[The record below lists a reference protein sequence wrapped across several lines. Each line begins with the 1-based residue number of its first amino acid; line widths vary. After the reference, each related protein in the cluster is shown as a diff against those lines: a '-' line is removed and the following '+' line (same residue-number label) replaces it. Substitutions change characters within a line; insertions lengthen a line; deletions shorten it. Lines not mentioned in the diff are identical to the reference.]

1 MKKGTFF
8 LPWQEDASYQVHQ
21 KQLYFPSREAQREDV
36 LCFQDSPVPSFSL
49 PNSKGTV
56 VSFLEALKAGKREEA
71 ANYLSFA
78 LKPYTDLTELD
89 HFLENM
95 SSYRLY
101 GADQKE
107 KSCKLVLLAHQ
118 KGSREPAVLSFHLV
132 AEPTSRGKWKICQIV
147 KE

>member
-1 MKKGTFF
+1 MEKGKFF
-8 LPWQEDASYQVHQ
+8 LPWQEDASHQ
-21 KQLYFPSREAQREDV
+21 LHHKQLYFPLIEAQQEEV

-89 HFLENM
+89 SFLENM

-107 KSCKLVLLAHQ
+107 KTCKLVLLAQ
-118 KGSREPAVLSFHLV
+118 EKGSKDLTVLSFHLV